1 MKKYI
6 YIGVLFVGVIS
17 LGFSTALAQGGFS
30 VGARVGTTG
39 IGGEVAY
46 GLTER
51 VNVRA
56 GVALYDFTV
65 EYTTEDRD
73 PDVRLDLES
82 NNRAYRFFVDYLPF
96 KRFLRLTGGFVY
108 QGPEFKGKGTPIES
122 YTDPGSGVT
131 IPANQMGSIELDIL
145 YEDKFSPYLGIG
157 FGNSVGKNR
166 LTLSLDAGVIFTGK
180 PDVESRTFGPI
191 ADVIDY
197 DPSVIRD
204 DAQKITLWPLL
215 SVGVALRLF

>member
-6 YIGVLFVGVIS
+6 YIVSIVLCVVGFGVTS
-17 LGFSTALAQGGFS
+17 SYAQGGFS
-30 VGARVGTTG
+30 VGARIGTTG

-56 GVALYDFTV
+56 GMALYDFSL

-73 PDVRLDLES
+73 PDVRLDLDS
-82 NNRAYRFFVDYLPF
+82 DNRAYRFFIDYLPF

-108 QGPEFKGKGTPIES
+108 QGPEFKGRGTPIES

-131 IPANQMGSIELDIL
+131 IPASQMGSIELDII
-145 YEDKFSPYLGIG
+145 YEDKLSPYLGIG

-166 LTLSLDAGVIFTGK
+166 LTFSLDAGFIFTGK
-180 PDVESRTFGPI
+180 PTVESRTFGPI
-191 ADVIDY
+191 ADVVDY
-197 DPSVIRD
+197 DPSVIQE
-204 DAQKITLWPLL
+204 DAQKITIWPLL
-215 SVGVALRLF
+215 SVGLALRLF